1 MVVFREWHGL
11 PCHISYITMDRCNL
25 NVGPTYIC
33 GMGDGLATNSWV
45 GLVDVG
51 GPPPLPPDST
61 GGAPALFWLTC
72 RGAASRRLPIMEKL
86 SRNKWPVASVHI
98 SSIRYGHLTGIALVN
113 TCPQL
118 SYYLSLNEF
127 QESRHNC
134 ELVAGLRPQLGV
146 HLLCLINNKHELIYC
161 TVLLRCN
168 PQEHQ

>member
-1 MVVFREWHGL
+1 
-11 PCHISYITMDRCNL
+11 
-25 NVGPTYIC
+25 
-33 GMGDGLATNSWV
+33 
-45 GLVDVG
+45 
-51 GPPPLPPDST
+51 
-61 GGAPALFWLTC
+61 
-72 RGAASRRLPIMEKL
+72 MEKL

-161 TVLLRCN
+161 TVLLRCT